1 MRGRAADR
9 RVARRARLRARVAQ
23 PGEAR
28 RRVGFGFGFG
38 FGRRHDPPDE
48 QALSAERHADS
59 NGSIEPRRLPAR
71 EMHRTAR
78 APAVRGERE
87 RPRAPPRAHL
97 ACGGAPRA
105 RRRSLTCV
113 NPCLQLACRLA
124 TLVCIARR
132 ARRGKT
138 CRIARTAFQPP

>member
-1 MRGRAADR
+1 MLPRPEA
-9 RVARRARLRARVAQ
+9 RVCVDAPPIVASRSLTCPCSAARRSAS
-23 PGEAR
+23 AR
-28 RRVGFGFGFG
+28 RRVGFGFG

-87 RPRAPPRAHL
+87 R
-97 ACGGAPRA
+97 GGPA
-105 RRRSLTCV
+105 RRLGPTSR
-113 NPCLQLACRLA
+113 AA
-124 TLVCIARR
+124 ARR
-132 ARRGKT
+132 AFEG
-138 CRIARTAFQPP
+138 AR